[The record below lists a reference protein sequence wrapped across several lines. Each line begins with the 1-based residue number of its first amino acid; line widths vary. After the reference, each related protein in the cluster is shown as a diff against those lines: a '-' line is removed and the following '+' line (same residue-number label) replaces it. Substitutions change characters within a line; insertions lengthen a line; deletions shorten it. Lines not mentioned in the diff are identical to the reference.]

1 MKVRVGYSSIKPPP
15 SAMNAM
21 QIKTC
26 MSATET
32 VLFVMAQTSIW
43 IMKTAHCVMAKI
55 NILLMEVVKLATA
68 TMSIWIMGAAYYAM
82 AKTSTLIMEA
92 V

>member
-1 MKVRVGYSSIKPPP
+1 
-15 SAMNAM
+15 MNVM

-26 MSATET
+26 MSATEAA
-32 VLFVMAQTSIW
+32 LLVMAQTSIW
-43 IMKTAHCVMAKI
+43 IMETVHCVMVQI
-55 NILLMEVVKLATA
+55 NTLLMEVVKLATA
-68 TMSIWIMGAAYYAM
+68 TMNIWIMGAAYCVM